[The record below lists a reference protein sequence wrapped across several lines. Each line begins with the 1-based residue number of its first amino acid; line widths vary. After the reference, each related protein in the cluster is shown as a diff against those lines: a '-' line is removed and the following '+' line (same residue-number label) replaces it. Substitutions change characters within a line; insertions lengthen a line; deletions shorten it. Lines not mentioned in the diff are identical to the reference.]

1 MSGGIGKIQHKII
14 DTINWYKEDCYKEGF
29 CEQYDRK
36 GLPID
41 MLMYM
46 VYFGFDYWDRI
57 DKAHELYEE
66 GLWERTYG
74 KLTESQKQVIWRA
87 VRSLQ
92 KRGLITRYR
101 NKGDGGI
108 EAESYY
114 DSIKLNV

>member
-1 MSGGIGKIQHKII
+1 VSRGIGKIQCKII
-14 DTINWYKEDCYKEGF
+14 DAVNWYKEWYKEYCYEEGF
-29 CEQYDRK
+29 REQYDRR
-36 GLPID
+36 GLSIG

-46 VYFGFDYWDRI
+46 VYFGFDYWSITDQN
-57 DKAHELYEE
+57 HELYEE

-101 NKGDGGI
+101 NIADGGDKGRK
-108 EAESYY
+108 S
-114 DSIKLNV
+114 L